1 MLDENRVK
9 LMTRMASYE
18 DTEGKK
24 MIPISHYFRSDYVGF
39 NMVKTA
45 VSVTIA
51 LGIILGVYIFCNID
65 TLLAGFYKMDLKEE
79 LRKLASLYAVILGI
93 YLFISFLLYTYRYNV
108 AKKSVRSYNNALR
121 RLSAMYSA
129 SDREL

>member
-1 MLDENRVK
+1 MLDESRIK

-51 LGIILGVYIFCNID
+51 FGIVLGLYIFCNID
-65 TLLAGFYKMDLKEE
+65 TLLAEVYKMDIKEIG
-79 LRKLASLYAVILGI
+79 RKLLSLYAIILGV
-93 YLFISFLLYTYRYNV
+93 YLFVSFLIYTYRYNV
-108 AKKSVRSYNNALR
+108 AKKSVKSYNNALR
-121 RLSAMYSA
+121 RLAAMYDA
-129 SDREL
+129 SDSKL

>member
-24 MIPISHYFRSDYVGF
+24 MIPITHFFRSDYVGF
-39 NMVKTA
+39 NMAKTA

-51 LGIILGVYIFCNID
+51 FGIVLGVYIFCNVD
-65 TLLAGFYKMDLKEE
+65 TLLAGFYKMDLKEIA
-79 LRKLASLYAVILGI
+79 RKLVSLYAVILAI

-121 RLSAMYSA
+121 RLSAMYSV
-129 SDREL
+129 DDK

>member
-1 MLDENRVK
+1 MLDESRIK

-39 NMVKTA
+39 NILKTA

-51 LGIILGVYIFCNID
+51 FGIVLGIYLFCNID
-65 TLLAGFYKMDLKEE
+65 TLLAEVYKMDLKEVG
-79 LRKLASLYAVILGI
+79 RKLLSLYAVIMGI
-93 YLFISFLLYTYRYNV
+93 YIFIAFLLYTYRYNV

-121 RLSAMYSA
+121 RLAAMYNTP
-129 SDREL
+129 DN

>member
-1 MLDENRVK
+1 MLDERRIK

-39 NMVKTA
+39 NMAKTA

-51 LGIILGVYIFCNID
+51 FGIVLGIYIFCNI
-65 TLLAGFYKMDLKEE
+65 
-79 LRKLASLYAVILGI
+79 S
-93 YLFISFLLYTYRYNV
+93 
-108 AKKSVRSYNNALR
+108 KS
-121 RLSAMYSA
+121 
-129 SDREL
+129 